1 MKNAALM
8 LMAFSLMAQSDLPK
22 ATERSR
28 AMNQDPSIDYYDSVS
43 DYFRTTP
50 RAVIAINQKGIAVE
64 EIPAVLI
71 IARRSAA
78 SPNQIIDAHKAG
90 KSWSDIAKEN
100 KVNLPG
106 EKFADEANIIFLS
119 EYHARPIEEVRAMR
133 AKGATFVAINQEYR
147 RNGAALPKKTA
158 K

>member
-1 MKNAALM
+1 MKTASLLFLAL
-8 LMAFSLMAQSDLPK
+8 SLMAQNDLPR

-28 AMNQDPSIDYYDSVS
+28 AMNQDPSVDYYDSIS
-43 DYFRTTP
+43 DYFRTSP

-64 EIPAVLI
+64 EIPAVLT
-71 IARRSAA
+71 IARKSAA

-90 KSWSDIAKEN
+90 KSWADIAKQN
-100 KVNLPG
+100 NVKLSGDNFV
-106 EKFADEANIIFLS
+106 DEANILFLS
-119 EYHARPIEEVRAMR
+119 EYHSRPAQEVRAMR

-147 RNGAALPKKTA
+147 RNGAPMPKKTA